1 MAKFPRPDSA
11 AAIQKTPPEVR
22 TLPKGA
28 VMARVYFSGSAHPT
42 RWNGFRQYG
51 PTNARFDHHLL
62 DKRGQPWMQKRSVL
76 YCASNAVTCLAEVFQ
91 QTRRIDRVRDAPW
104 LAIFVLQRPV
114 RLLDL
119 SGTYPTRVGASM
131 AINSGSRVRARE
143 WAQRFYEAHDDLQGI
158 YYASSMHA
166 NRPAIALNDRAEKTG
181 ALPAYPRFNRALADD
196 ALLDVLKHAAAALGY
211 GLR

>member
-1 MAKFPRPDSA
+1 MAKFPRAKSA
-11 AAIQKTPPEVR
+11 AAIQNTPPEVR

-28 VMARVYFSGSAHPT
+28 VLARVYFSGSARPT
-42 RWNGFRQYG
+42 RWNEFRQYG
-51 PTNARFDHHLL
+51 PTNARLDHHLL
-62 DKRGQPWMQKRSVL
+62 DKRGEPWVQERSVL
-76 YCASNAVTCLAEVFQ
+76 YCAGNAVTCLAEVFQ
-91 QTRRIDRVRDAPW
+91 QTRRIDRVRDARW
-104 LAIFVLQRPV
+104 LAIFELQRSA

-119 SGTYPTRVGASM
+119 TGTYPTRVGASM

-143 WAQRFYEAHDDLQGI
+143 WAQRFYEAYEDLHGI

-166 NRPAIALNDRAEKTG
+166 NQPAIALNDRAEKTQT
-181 ALPAYPRFNRALADD
+181 LPAHPRFNRALADD